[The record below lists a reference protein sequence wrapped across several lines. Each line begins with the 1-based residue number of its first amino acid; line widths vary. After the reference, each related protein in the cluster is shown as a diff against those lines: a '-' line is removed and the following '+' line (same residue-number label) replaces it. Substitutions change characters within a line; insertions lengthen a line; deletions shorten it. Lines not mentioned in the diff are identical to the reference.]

1 MDLATFQALL
11 DAHGGDAERWP
22 ARDRAAALDLV
33 ARSPEAAQALAAARR
48 LDGLLGAGLAE
59 EASANLRFRIT
70 AGAAAARVPA
80 APRRGWMMFGRWGAG
95 AATAAAAASIA
106 LGMVVGMETSV
117 ATVLDDEST
126 QTMDLAALAYGEVDG
141 LEDIQ

>member
-1 MDLATFQALL
+1 MDLATFQTLL
-11 DAHGGDAERWP
+11 DAHGGDPERWP
-22 ARDRAAALDLV
+22 ARDRATALDFV

-48 LDGLLGAGLAE
+48 LDGLLGAGLAAQ
-59 EASANLRFRIT
+59 ASANLRFRIT
-70 AGAAAARVPA
+70 AGAATTRVPA
-80 APRRGWMMFGRWGAG
+80 AGSRGWALFGRWGAG

-117 ATVLDDEST
+117 ATVLEAEPA